1 MHDFRKI
8 KEKRAGKLSFS
19 TLCMMFF
26 SLPGKCR
33 YFSALE
39 RFIKSLQRDDT
50 PEFTN

>member
-26 SLPGKCR
+26 PSPR
-33 YFSALE
+33 YHFSAGA
-39 RFIKSLQRDDT
+39 F
-50 PEFTN
+50 

>member
-26 SLPGKCR
+26 PRPR
-33 YFSALE
+33 YHFSAGA
-39 RFIKSLQRDDT
+39 F
-50 PEFTN
+50 